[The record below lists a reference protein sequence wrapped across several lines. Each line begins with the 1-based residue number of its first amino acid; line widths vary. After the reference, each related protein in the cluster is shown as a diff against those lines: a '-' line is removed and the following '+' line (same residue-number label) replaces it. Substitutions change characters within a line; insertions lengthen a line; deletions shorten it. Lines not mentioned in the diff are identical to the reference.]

1 MPTDDNAHVIVLY
14 AHPAPQRAPL
24 MRALAGA
31 AADLPGVLVRDL
43 YELYPDFDVDGP
55 AERALLEGARLAVFL
70 HPIRWYGMPSL
81 MKEWMDV
88 VLLPGWAYGSEQHA
102 GAEGAPDDTGA
113 SARTGALRGKGYW
126 LVTTTG
132 SGPEAYRPGG
142 LHGRAFAD
150 FLPPFKQAAALCGMD
165 WIAPF
170 VIHGAAGIR
179 QAAIDA
185 HVAEFRRRLLGYTDA
200 GAGTG
205 AGAGAHA
212 QGDAH
217 GR

>member
-1 MPTDDNAHVIVLY
+1 MPTTDNPHVIVLY

-24 MRALAGA
+24 MRALAAA

-88 VLLPGWAYGSEQHA
+88 VLTPGWAYGRHGHHGGEPADHA
-102 GAEGAPDDTGA
+102 SDEGV
-113 SARTGALRGKGYW
+113 LRGKGYW

-150 FLPPFKQAAALCGMD
+150 FLPPFEQAAALCGMD
-165 WIAPF
+165 WIEPF
-170 VIHGAAGIR
+170 VMHGAASVDA
-179 QAAIDA
+179 AAIA
-185 HVAEFRRRLLGYTDA
+185 AYAAEFRRRLLGHA
-200 GAGTG
+200 GARGS
-205 AGAGAHA
+205 

>member
-1 MPTDDNAHVIVLY
+1 MPTTDNPHVIVLY

-24 MRALAGA
+24 MRALAAA

-55 AERALLEGARLAVFL
+55 AERALLEHARVAVFL

-88 VLLPGWAYGSEQHA
+88 VLIPGWAYGRHDHHGGEAADHVSGQ
-102 GAEGAPDDTGA
+102 GV
-113 SARTGALRGKGYW
+113 LRGKGYW

-132 SGPEAYRPGG
+132 SGPEAYHPGG

-150 FLPPFKQAAALCGMD
+150 FLPPFEQAAALCGMS
-165 WIAPF
+165 WIEPF
-170 VIHGAAGIR
+170 VMHGAAAAK
-179 QAAIDA
+179 QDAIDA
-185 HVAEFRRRLLGYTDA
+185 HVAEFRRRLLGYA
-200 GAGTG
+200 GAQSAQG
-205 AGAGAHA
+205 A